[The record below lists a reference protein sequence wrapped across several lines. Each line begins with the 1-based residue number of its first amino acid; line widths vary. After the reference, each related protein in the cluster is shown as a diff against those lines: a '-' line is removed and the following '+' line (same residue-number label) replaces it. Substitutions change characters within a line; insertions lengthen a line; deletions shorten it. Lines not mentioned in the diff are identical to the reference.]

1 MVNKEQGA
9 LAAMS
14 NNNWLKFALQLT
26 AKGGALPLGSQQLLT
41 ETPSYWVHLDYTRE
55 ESEQWLQQQSI
66 PQAVIAALTAAET
79 RPRAS
84 EVAGGVLVYLRGVNL
99 NPGARPEDMIALRMW
114 VSPTGL
120 ISTQKRTLL
129 SVEAVR
135 QTLDS
140 QQGPDSISALVAEL
154 IDQLIWRME
163 EVIENLELEVE
174 GCALQLE
181 ESPTASLTSHLSLL
195 RRRAI
200 TLRRYLAPQREALI
214 KLQNESLFA
223 AVDTLL
229 IREATDRLQR
239 LLEDLDAAREHATLL
254 QEEVFSVQ
262 NEAIN
267 DRMYLLAI
275 ISALFLPL
283 GFLTGLFG
291 INVGGLPGVEDP
303 NAFWWFCSGVG
314 VIAVGVA
321 IWMRK
326 RRWL

>member
-1 MVNKEQGA
+1 MV
-9 LAAMS
+9 MVDS
-14 NNNWLKFALQLT
+14 NWLKIALQLDGQ
-26 AKGGALPLGSQQLLT
+26 GGALQLDPQQTLV
-41 ETPSYWVHLDYTRE
+41 EHPAYWVHLDYTRD
-55 ESEQWLQQQSI
+55 ESQIWLQDHSV
-66 PQAVIAALTAAET
+66 PKAVIDALTAAET

-84 EVAGGVLVYLRGVNL
+84 EVAGGILVYLRGVNL

-114 VSPTGL
+114 VGPDGL
-120 ISTQKRTLL
+120 VSTQKRSLL
-129 SVEAVR
+129 SVDAVH
-135 QTLDS
+135 QSLDS
-140 QQGPDSISALVAEL
+140 QQGPVTISALVAEL
-154 IDQLIWRME
+154 VDQLIWRME
-163 EVIENLELEVE
+163 EVIENLESEVE

-181 ESPTASLTSHLSLL
+181 ESPTSVLTPQLSLL

-200 TLRRYLAPQREALI
+200 TLRRYLAPQREALF
-214 KLQNESLFA
+214 KLQNEPFFA
-223 AVDTLL
+223 GPDAMLM
-229 IREATDRLQR
+229 REATDRLQR

-275 ISALFLPL
+275 ISAIFLPL

-291 INVGGLPGVEDP
+291 INVGGLPGVDNP
-303 NAFWWFCSGVG
+303 DAFWWFCSSVALIGAG
-314 VIAVGVA
+314 LA

>member
-1 MVNKEQGA
+1 
-9 LAAMS
+9 MS
-14 NNNWLKFALQLT
+14 DNNWLKIALQLT
-26 AKGGALPLGSQQLLT
+26 GNGGAQPLDPQQQLADT
-41 ETPSYWVHLDYTRE
+41 TGYWVHLDYTRE
-55 ESEQWLQQQSI
+55 ESEQWLQNEAV
-66 PQAVIAALTAAET
+66 PQAVIDALTAAET

-114 VSPTGL
+114 VSPGGL

-135 QTLDS
+135 KTLDS
-140 QQGPDSISALVAEL
+140 QQGPESISALVAEL

-174 GCALQLE
+174 ACAQQLE

-223 AVDTLL
+223 AADTLL

-303 NAFWWFCSGVG
+303 NAFWWFCSGVA
-314 VIAVGVA
+314 VIALGVG